1 MQIFF
6 IREGDVDAMEIG
18 AASEVIQDLGALRT
32 DVFLET
38 TKGRSLVRGGGL
50 KRCAQ
55 RGVVGAGG
63 RRCGRGLGERPGCS
77 TARTERPT
85 AVRAMGSYG
94 GAPGVLH

>member
-1 MQIFF
+1 
-6 IREGDVDAMEIG
+6 MEIG

-50 KRCAQ
+50 KWRAQ
-55 RGVVGAGG
+55 RGAVGAGG
-63 RRCGRGLGERPGCS
+63 CRCGRGLGERPGCS
-77 TARTERPT
+77 TARAEVERPT
-85 AVRAMGSYG
+85 AVRAMVSYG